1 MNHDYA
7 LDNTDQQEARE
18 ARRDPAY
25 WAEDAGPDYD
35 LNMAKLKA
43 RQFGVSPE
51 PFVEAMLEREDLDR
65 RIDAGEYEGDWLERQ
80 DNRHSCPYC
89 FGTGLAPGD
98 GRTECGFC
106 CHG

>member
-25 WAEDAGPDYD
+25 WAEDAARRLPD
-35 LNMAKLKA
+35 
-43 RQFGVSPE
+43 R
-51 PFVEAMLEREDLDR
+51 
-65 RIDAGEYEGDWLERQ
+65 GEYEGDWLERQ